1 MAYLLKHDHHGPNM
15 SNTAY
20 IDTFVIDNL
29 PPPEEWPE
37 LIFETPELQFPSQ
50 LNATTELLDKAI
62 EEGHGNRP
70 AMIGAQ
76 GSWTYAQLQQ
86 QVNQLARVLV
96 EELGLVPGN
105 RVLLRGG
112 NTPMLAACWLAV
124 FKAGG
129 VAVGTMPLLRAKELK
144 DIIEK
149 AKVTHALCDAALA
162 DELEKARSERPQLT
176 QVLYYGQGGTLEAL
190 AASKPNTFD
199 VVPTRA
205 TDPALIGFTSG
216 TTGVPKGTVHFH
228 RDVMAMCEVFPRH
241 CLKPEP
247 SDVFIG
253 TPPLAFTFGLGG
265 LLCFP
270 LWARAST
277 VLLERLT
284 PDLLLQAIS
293 QYHATVCFTSPTGYR
308 QMSPLVGDHPIPSLK
323 KAVSAGEPLP
333 EDTRRKWRDATGI
346 EIHDGIGGTEMI
358 HIYIASGPDDYRPGA
373 LGRLLPGYRGM
384 IVDKDM
390 TPLPP
395 GEVGMLAVKGP
406 TGCRYLADERQRNY
420 VRQGWN
426 LPGDAFRMDE
436 DGYFY
441 YVARV
446 DDIIVTSG
454 YNVSAPEVEWALLA
468 HPAVAECGV
477 VGIPDEQRG
486 QIVQAFVV
494 LKPDYQPSDALA
506 TELQNFVKQTVAPYK
521 YPRRIRFVETL
532 PRTESGKLQ
541 RHKLRDL

>member
-1 MAYLLKHDHHGPNM
+1 M
-15 SNTAY
+15 SYTAH

-37 LIFETPELQFPSQ
+37 LLFETPELQFPDQ
-50 LNATTELLDKAI
+50 LNAATELLDKAVA
-62 EEGHGNRP
+62 EGHGEHP
-70 AMIGAQ
+70 AMMGA
-76 GSWTYAQLQQ
+76 GVHWTYRQLQQ
-86 QVNQLARVLV
+86 QVNRLARVLV
-96 EELGLVPGN
+96 EDMGLVPGN

-112 NTPMLAACWLAV
+112 NTPMLGACWLAV

-144 DIIEK
+144 EIIRQ
-149 AKVTHALCDAALA
+149 AKVTHVLCDRALA
-162 DELEKARSERPQLT
+162 AELEQACAEQPGVQH
-176 QVLYYGQGGTLEAL
+176 VLYYGDGGTLEPL
-190 AASKPNTFD
+190 AAAKPDTFD
-199 VVPTRA
+199 AVPTAA

-216 TTGVPKGTVHFH
+216 TTGTPKGTIHFH

-277 VLLERLT
+277 VLLERLS
-284 PDLLLQAIS
+284 PELLLRSIQQYQATI
-293 QYHATVCFTSPTGYR
+293 CFTSPTGYR
-308 QMSPLVGDHPIPSLK
+308 QMAAQIAEHPVPSLK

-333 EDTRRKWRDATGI
+333 EDTRRRWREATGI

-358 HIYIASGPDDYRPGA
+358 HIYIASGPEDYRPGA
-373 LGRLLPGYRGM
+373 IGRALPGYKAM
-384 IVDKDM
+384 IVDKNM
-390 TPLPP
+390 NPLPP
-395 GEVGMLAVKGP
+395 GEIGLLAVKGP
-406 TGCRYLADERQRNY
+406 TGCRYLADPRQRNY

-426 LPGDAFRMDE
+426 LPGDACRMDE
-436 DGYFY
+436 DGYVY

-446 DDIIVTSG
+446 DDMILTSG

-468 HPAVAECGV
+468 HPAVSECGV
-477 VGIPDEQRG
+477 VGVPDEERG
-486 QIVQAFVV
+486 QIIRAYVV
-494 LKPDYQPSDALA
+494 LKPGYEGSDTLVA
-506 TELQNFVKQTVAPYK
+506 ELQNFVKQQIAPYK
-521 YPRRIRFVETL
+521 YPRSIVFVDTL

-541 RHKLRDL
+541 RHRLREMT